1 MLDWE
6 ERKVCIKRMVTSPAA
21 LLLPS
26 AVLLSRRGL
35 PLDASPPSSLMP
47 DESPDHAA
55 VDQRDLNGSFTG
67 ADGTPSGPAIPAIHS
82 VASRHAKLPVQPL
95 ARRHQGLAVAGD
107 GPSDA
112 YLTRQARAP
121 RASGA
126 HPPRA

>member
-67 ADGTPSGPAIPAIHS
+67 ADGTPS
-82 VASRHAKLPVQPL
+82 VQPS
-95 ARRHQGLAVAGD
+95 R
-107 GPSDA
+107 PF
-112 YLTRQARAP
+112 TRLPLGMLSFQYSLWRVVTRGSP
-121 RASGA
+121 WLGTV
-126 HPPRA
+126 PPMPT